1 MGMRT
6 LFYAGAAAL
15 LAGAC
20 QPLPPREPFPPPRY
34 PDDAYPSAPYPPPPE
49 YPPPGQPYPGP
60 GADPPGPQL
69 ACPISNSRDWK
80 AWVNAMPGPGMRP
93 MLIVTGKVETGTGG
107 YHVSFDRELQ
117 IRRGY
122 PAQAFATVRVSLP
135 QQGATQGVVIHDL
148 RGEWPVNQPLGS
160 VEIRCGEETLAS
172 ISPVATAQ

>member
-1 MGMRT
+1 
-6 LFYAGAAAL
+6 
-15 LAGAC
+15 
-20 QPLPPREPFPPPRY
+20 
-34 PDDAYPSAPYPPPPE
+34 
-49 YPPPGQPYPGP
+49 
-60 GADPPGPQL
+60 
-69 ACPISNSRDWK
+69 
-80 AWVNAMPGPGMRP
+80 MPGPGMRP